1 MEECQRYEFEEN
13 FVKYFSYI
21 IIFVVKCFAYVAY
34 FIKVELSLPLP
45 LPMAM
50 ITAMKVAII

>member
-1 MEECQRYEFEEN
+1 MEHCQRYEPPGE
-13 FVKYFSYI
+13 YF
-21 IIFVVKCFAYVAY
+21 VKCFVYVAY

-50 ITAMKVAII
+50 IMAMKVAMMI

>member
-1 MEECQRYEFEEN
+1 MEHCQRYEPPGE
-13 FVKYFSYI
+13 YF
-21 IIFVVKCFAYVAY
+21 VKCFAYVAY

-50 ITAMKVAII
+50 IMAMKVAMMI

>member
-1 MEECQRYEFEEN
+1 MEHCQRYEPPGE
-13 FVKYFSYI
+13 YF
-21 IIFVVKCFAYVAY
+21 VKCFAYVAY

-50 ITAMKVAII
+50 IMAMKLAMIIQK